1 MKRSKQ
7 VPLILLGALTSLT
20 GCSRSDVPATAQ
32 QGCYT
37 TMQDCGD
44 DWGDTALCKLAPGA
58 PAGSVA
64 PDAAAAAAAAGPN
77 AAGPCRPAPAGATST
92 GSTSTSHGG
101 AMFIGPRYYWD
112 RGAGRPM
119 VVEDGRVSLAKSGA
133 ASRGPP
139 VHAISTHTV
148 AVARGGFGAHGG
160 GHGSGGG

>member
-7 VPLILLGALTSLT
+7 VPLILLGALTSLA

-37 TMQDCGD
+37 TLQDCGD
-44 DWGDTALCKLAPGA
+44 DWGDTGLCKLAPGA
-58 PAGSVA
+58 AG
-64 PDAAAAAAAAGPN
+64 AATAAAAGPN
-77 AAGPCRPAPAGATST
+77 AAGLCPPAPAGATST
-92 GSTSTSHGG
+92 SHGG
-101 AMFIGPRYYWD
+101 VMFIGPRYYWD

-139 VHAISTHTV
+139 VRAVSTHTV
-148 AVARGGFGAHGG
+148 AVARGGFGAHGS